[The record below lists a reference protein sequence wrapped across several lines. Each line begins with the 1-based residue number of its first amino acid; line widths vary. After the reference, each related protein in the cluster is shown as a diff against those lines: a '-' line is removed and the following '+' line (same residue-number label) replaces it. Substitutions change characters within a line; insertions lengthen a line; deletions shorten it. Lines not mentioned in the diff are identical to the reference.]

1 MSQTAAV
8 PERPAPKTRSGLS
21 ASDIVYCGMFAALMV
36 VGAKIHIMI
45 PVGVFSVT
53 ISLQVFFAVLAGF
66 FLGPWKGFL
75 SVVIYLIL
83 GLIGLPIYAHG
94 GGPAYL
100 MKPTYGFLI
109 GFAFAAMVT
118 GLVMNRLKKHTVPRM
133 IIAAIAG
140 EMVYYACSLVY
151 YYLMFN
157 FILPDSSIG
166 FVELMSVWFLSTVIP
181 DGIICV
187 LAALSAHALL
197 PYFMNNRQ
205 S

>member
-109 GFAFAAMVT
+109 GF
-118 GLVMNRLKKHTVPRM
+118 
-133 IIAAIAG
+133 
-140 EMVYYACSLVY
+140 
-151 YYLMFN
+151 
-157 FILPDSSIG
+157 
-166 FVELMSVWFLSTVIP
+166 VELMSVWFLSTVIP